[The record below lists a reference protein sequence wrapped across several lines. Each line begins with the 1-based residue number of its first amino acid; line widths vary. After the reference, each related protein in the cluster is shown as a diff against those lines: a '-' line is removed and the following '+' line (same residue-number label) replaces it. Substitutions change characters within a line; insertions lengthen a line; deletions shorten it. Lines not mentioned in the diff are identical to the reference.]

1 MKKMLDKV
9 IGSKRKKIN
18 LTVSEAKK
26 KIFEEEMAKI
36 LDRGDHVQE
45 GLKLAQEEGI
55 IFIDEIDKIIGSEGG
70 SGPDVSRMGVQRDLL
85 PLVEGCS
92 VSTRYGTIKTDHI
105 LFIAAGA
112 FNGSS
117 PANLIPELQGRFPL
131 RVSLSPLSEE
141 DLLRILTEPESCIL
155 DQYLQLLL
163 ADNLHLVVEDRAKK
177 EIASIAKYLN
187 DEKEDI
193 GARRLRSVLSYL
205 FEDYLFGAPDIIQGR
220 VRLSGKKAKEK
231 LGALVER
238 REEEGYIL

>member
-1 MKKMLDKV
+1 
-9 IGSKRKKIN
+9 
-18 LTVSEAKK
+18 
-26 KIFEEEMAKI
+26 
-36 LDRGDHVQE
+36 
-45 GLKLAQEEGI
+45 
-55 IFIDEIDKIIGSEGG
+55 
-70 SGPDVSRMGVQRDLL
+70 MGVQRDLL

-112 FNGSS
+112 FHGSS

-163 ADNLHLVVEDRAKK
+163 ADNLHLVVEDLAKK

-205 FEDYLFGAPDIIQGR
+205 FEDYLFGAPDIIHGR

-231 LGALVER
+231 LEALVER